1 MDNLKFINNDA
12 DNGFVNLKRKSH
24 FQLDEPSVTVRE
36 NQIYLSAST
45 ISTLKLREYKSC
57 YVSLRNCNNPKE
69 ADKIFLRPNNNA
81 DSEDNC
87 RIALDNIHGRNT
99 AGATLCGL
107 TTIYK
112 QVDRL
117 RVLLTKDRKQR
128 RIFLK
133 KCEDTGFWYMPL
145 IPNFEYTMTNFE
157 NVKNDKVIYRLVLRN
172 RIQNIG
178 ETVHL
183 GKRLK
188 EKETEQIP
196 FDTVEYSLMNNAD
209 DNTRKYWESYHI
221 EKHKK
226 EYGDLPPYNRQNG
239 RRLDH

>member
-1 MDNLKFINNDA
+1 
-12 DNGFVNLKRKSH
+12 
-24 FQLDEPSVTVRE
+24 
-36 NQIYLSAST
+36 
-45 ISTLKLREYKSC
+45 
-57 YVSLRNCNNPKE
+57 
-69 ADKIFLRPNNNA
+69 
-81 DSEDNC
+81 
-87 RIALDNIHGRNT
+87 
-99 AGATLCGL
+99 
-107 TTIYK
+107 
-112 QVDRL
+112 
-117 RVLLTKDRKQR
+117 
-128 RIFLK
+128 
-133 KCEDTGFWYMPL
+133 MPL
-145 IPNFEYTMTNFE
+145 IPNFEYTTTNFE